1 MPGKSKIKE
10 EILKDKKSLNEI
22 KEEGTEENAEDE
34 KDKETKEV
42 KEEKEEEN
50 DEKNEIKKEENKNE
64 NEIVEDKKDKEK
76 EKEKPKNVNIIVD
89 PNFDPFETPS
99 KKTQFGKGVK
109 LNDLNSVLGYIIKMV
124 NSQKGHF
131 SHLDLYTFLIKYA
144 SKCQDVKSIPRPIR
158 NTVLE
163 GFIACLKFFTEYQMK
178 RKDLISLNEDKF
190 NIHSLSKKILD
201 RKDSIYYDKNKNL

>member
-1 MPGKSKIKE
+1 MEHIQKYKI
-10 EILKDKKSLNEI
+10 
-22 KEEGTEENAEDE
+22 EDE
-34 KDKETKEV
+34 SLDDQMD
-42 KEEKEEEN
+42 N
-50 DEKNEIKKEENKNE
+50 YIYSQNSYSNK
-64 NEIVEDKKDKEK
+64 I
-76 EKEKPKNVNIIVD
+76 PTKNVNIIVD

-201 RKDSIYYDKNKNL
+201 SEDSYFINVSNFLIKIFSTFFKCISYYTIFIIRKI